1 MYRDPN
7 VIPMRAIPQ
16 AIRFVCAVAL
26 LAFVTG
32 AMAQDGRQPLS
43 EFAQATVRIET
54 PSARSHI
61 FQVYVARTDREH
73 MQGLMYVDNLPAD
86 RGMLFPFDPPR
97 PAAMW
102 MKNTLIPLDML
113 FIRADGTIANIIAD
127 AAPQSLDTRPS
138 NGPVAF
144 VLELNGGTSAR
155 LGITAAARVR
165 IDSN

>member
-1 MYRDPN
+1 
-7 VIPMRAIPQ
+7 MRAIPQ

-73 MQGLMYVDNLPAD
+73 MQGYMRSRDRQFQGILPAS
-86 RGMLFPFDPPR
+86 
-97 PAAMW
+97 
-102 MKNTLIPLDML
+102 TLMIVLGFTKPE
-113 FIRADGTIANIIAD
+113 FVVEIEVVA
-127 AAPQSLDTRPS
+127 AAPERD
-138 NGPVAF
+138 
-144 VLELNGGTSAR
+144 
-155 LGITAAARVR
+155 
-165 IDSN
+165 